1 MCLFLHVMKTSQV
14 GKKAYLTEEERPI
27 LDIMYYC
34 YHDRQIGGG
43 RLQSPVYQNIRGS
56 FTQFSQSVSQL

>member
-1 MCLFLHVMKTSQV
+1 MVFPCHGIIRKKLPGWGKEKYLSSILFS
-14 GKKAYLTEEERPI
+14 
-27 LDIMYYC
+27 

-56 FTQFSQSVSQL
+56 FTQFSQAVERRKKH

>member
-1 MCLFLHVMKTSQV
+1 MVFPCHGNKKETTWLGKRKISILSSILFS
-14 GKKAYLTEEERPI
+14 
-27 LDIMYYC
+27 

-56 FTQFSQSVSQL
+56 FTQFIQAVERRKKH